1 MFKELE
7 EALDVLKDKQARVAE
22 AESIAEAA
30 KLELA
35 TAKTVVQKLHEDY
48 LRAVASVVNTPKS
61 VSH

>member
-1 MFKELE
+1 M
-7 EALDVLKDKQARVAE
+7 AE